1 VTIQSVDRALQI
13 LLLFSHHRPQMGVA
27 QISRNLSLSKGT
39 VHGLVRTLVQ
49 HGFLTQDPATR
60 KYRLG
65 LRIHELGMVLAGTL
79 ELNLKAARPCQQLA
93 KRSQLLTRVAIWDGD
108 AVVITLNTYPA
119 ARPVLPHQIGPRVHA
134 YCSATGKAVLAFL
147 DEASLKAYLDR
158 TKLVPFTPATITAK
172 KRLIEDLQGVR
183 ERGYSIDREEAVED
197 LACIGAPLFE
207 RDGIVAGSLSL
218 SGPPSRVL
226 GRRMETL
233 AGALVSAAAEISRNM
248 GYDPASGTAAI
259 HAPKEPTPHLG
270 PDQ

>member
-1 VTIQSVDRALQI
+1 MTIQSVDRALQI

-49 HGFLTQDPATR
+49 HGFLTQDPTTR

-79 ELNLKAARPCQQLA
+79 ELNLKAAGPCRQLA

-108 AVVITLNTYPA
+108 AVVITLNTYPS

-147 DEASLKAYLDR
+147 EEASLMAYLNR
-158 TKLVPFTPATITAK
+158 TKLVPFTPSTITNRT
-172 KRLIEDLQGVR
+172 RLLQDLLGVR
-183 ERGYSIDREEAVED
+183 ERGYSVDREEAVED

-207 RDGIVAGSLSL
+207 RSGIVAGSLSL
-218 SGPPSRVL
+218 SGPPSRVF
-226 GRRMETL
+226 GKRMETH
-233 AGALVSAAAEISRNM
+233 AEALVRTAAEISRNM
-248 GYDPASGTAAI
+248 GYLPASATASVHSTAGTSAA
-259 HAPKEPTPHLG
+259 PRP
-270 PDQ
+270 

>member
-1 VTIQSVDRALQI
+1 
-13 LLLFSHHRPQMGVA
+13 MGVA

-49 HGFLTQDPATR
+49 HGFLTQDPTTR

-79 ELNLKAARPCQQLA
+79 ELNLKAAGPCQQLA
-93 KRSQLLTRVAIWDGD
+93 KRSHLIARVAIWDGD
-108 AVVITLNTYPA
+108 AVVITLNIYPA

-147 DEASLKAYLDR
+147 DDGSLKAYLDR
-158 TKLVPFTPATITAK
+158 TKLVPFTPCTITTRK
-172 KRLIEDLQGVR
+172 QLLEDLRGVR

-207 RDGIVAGSLSL
+207 RNNIISGSLSL
-218 SGPPSRVL
+218 SGPPGRVL
-226 GRRMETL
+226 GRRMATL
-233 AGALVSAAAEISRNM
+233 AEALINTAAEISRNM
-248 GYDPASGTAAI
+248 GY
-259 HAPKEPTPHLG
+259 APPS
-270 PDQ
+270 